1 MIGVRENKITRV
13 PLMEAVA
20 MVRCSAYN
28 SPREYYSPLHDIQT
42 QEVTNAIKAKDFDK
56 AMALRD
62 PEFQESLE
70 GFFITSML
78 PDKPVLPPAQR
89 IRVAIMQ
96 YVHQYFILSLHSSHH
111 ISSTAWVPPQ
121 VV

>member
-28 SPREYYSPLHDIQT
+28 SSQEYYLPLQDIQT

-70 GFFITSML
+70 GFLITSML

-96 YVHQYFILSLHSSHH
+96 YVNQNFILSLHCPYL
-111 ISSTAWVPPQ
+111 SSTAWVPPQ